1 MRRVISLLCVIGLC
15 IPLVASGQ
23 DFAKVGTSGAQF
35 LKIGIGARA
44 VAMSEAYVAVA
55 NDASAIFWNPA
66 GLVLVED
73 NDLLLSHTVWVA
85 DIGLQAA
92 AFAKTLEGIGTVG
105 FSFSYLGSGEMDVT
119 TVTDPQGTSGET
131 FNYSDF
137 MVGASY
143 ARWLTDK
150 FAIGGN
156 LKYVREDF
164 GISNPLT
171 GDDITAAA
179 WGVDIGTLYFTG
191 YKSLR
196 MGMSIQNFGPE
207 LSPNGIV
214 KDYSDYD
221 PEAGEYVTEEE
232 TNYRKYHMPM
242 TFRVGLAMDLLD
254 MEDHFITAC
263 VEADHPNDNIERLNM
278 GAEYWLMNMV
288 AFRAGLMA
296 RHDSQTVSFGAGFK
310 FDISDLGDVRIDYAY
325 SDLGILDGVQRFS
338 MGIGF

>member
-1 MRRVISLLCVIGLC
+1 MRRVICLVGLIGLC
-15 IPLVASGQ
+15 LPLVVSGQ

-66 GLVLVED
+66 GLVLVEK
-73 NDLLLSHTVWVA
+73 NDLLLAHTEWMA
-85 DIGLQAA
+85 DVGIQAA

-105 FSFSYLGSGEMDVT
+105 LSFSYLGSGDMDVT
-119 TVTDPQGTSGET
+119 TVSEPQGTGET
-131 FNYSDF
+131 FSYSDF
-137 MVGASY
+137 MLGASY

-164 GISNPLT
+164 GTSNPIT
-171 GDDITAAA
+171 GEDIKASA

-196 MGMSIQNFGPE
+196 MGMSVQNFGPE
-207 LSPNGIV
+207 LAPGGRV
-214 KDYSDYD
+214 QDYTDYD
-221 PEAGEYVTEEE
+221 PELGDYIRDEE
-232 TNYRKYHMPM
+232 TGYRNYHMPLI
-242 TFRVGLAMDLLD
+242 FRVGLAMDLLD
-254 MEDHFITAC
+254 IEDHFVTAC

-278 GAEYWLMNMV
+278 GAEYWLMNLI
-288 AFRAGLMA
+288 AFRAGYMA

-310 FDISDLGDVRIDYAY
+310 FDVSDLGDVRVDYAY
-325 SDLGILDGVQRFS
+325 SDMGILDGVHRFS

>member
-1 MRRVISLLCVIGLC
+1 MSRVIILVCIVGLC
-15 IPLVASGQ
+15 FPLVVSGQ
-23 DFAKVGTSGAQF
+23 EFAKVGTAGAQF

-66 GLVLVED
+66 GLVLVEK
-73 NDLLLSHTVWVA
+73 NDLLLSHTEWVA

-92 AFAKTLEGIGTVG
+92 GFAKTLEGIGTIG
-105 FSFSYLGSGEMDVT
+105 LSFCYMGSGDMDVT
-119 TVTDPQGTSGET
+119 TVMEPQGTGET
-131 FNYSDF
+131 FSYSDF
-137 MVGASY
+137 MLGASY

-164 GISNPLT
+164 GVSNPLT
-171 GDDITAAA
+171 GEDITAAA
-179 WGVDIGTLYFTG
+179 WGVDVGTLYFTG

-207 LSPNGIV
+207 LSPPGKV
-214 KDYSDYD
+214 QDVFDYD
-221 PEAGEYVTEEE
+221 PDKGEYVTEEE
-232 TNYRKYHMPM
+232 TDYRDYHMPL

-254 MEDHFITAC
+254 TEDHFLTAC
-263 VEADHPNDNIERLNM
+263 VEADHPNDNVERINM
-278 GAEYWLMNMV
+278 GAEYWLMNLI
-288 AFRAGLMA
+288 AFRAGYMA
-296 RHDSQTVSFGAGFK
+296 RHDSQTLSFGAGFK
-310 FDISDLGDVRIDYAY
+310 FDLSELGDVRIDYAY
-325 SDLGILDGVQRFS
+325 SDLGILEGVHRFS

>member
-1 MRRVISLLCVIGLC
+1 MRKAIVFISVLGLC
-15 IPLVASGQ
+15 LPLAVSGQ
-23 DFAKVGTSGAQF
+23 EFAKVGTSGAQF

-66 GLVLVED
+66 GLVLVEK
-73 NDLLLSHTVWVA
+73 NDVHLSHTEWVA

-92 AFAKTLEGIGTVG
+92 GFAKTLEGIGTVG
-105 FSFSYLGSGEMDVT
+105 LSFCYLGSGDMNVT
-119 TVTDPQGTSGET
+119 TVEQPQGTGEK
-131 FNYSDF
+131 FSYSDLMLGVSF
-137 MVGASY
+137 

-150 FAIGGN
+150 FAVGGN
-156 LKYVREDF
+156 VKIVREDF
-164 GISNPLT
+164 GVDNPAT
-171 GDDITAAA
+171 DERMATSV

-207 LSPNGIV
+207 LSPPGEV
-214 KDYSDYD
+214 EDFFGFD
-221 PEAGEYVTEEE
+221 PGEGEFVTEEA
-232 TNYRKYHMPM
+232 TGYRKYHMPL

-254 MEDHFITAC
+254 TEEHFLTAC
-263 VEADHPNDNIERLNM
+263 VEADHPNDNMERLNM
-278 GAEYWLMNMV
+278 GAEYWLMDLI
-288 AFRAGLMA
+288 AFRAGYMA

-325 SDLGILDGVQRFS
+325 SDLGILEGVHRFS
-338 MGIGF
+338 MGVGF